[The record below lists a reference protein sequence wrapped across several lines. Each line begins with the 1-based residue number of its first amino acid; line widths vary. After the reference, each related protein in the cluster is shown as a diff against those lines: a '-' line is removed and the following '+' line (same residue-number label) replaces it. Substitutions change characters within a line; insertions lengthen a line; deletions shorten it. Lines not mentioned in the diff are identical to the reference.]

1 MQFMRA
7 GKQNL
12 LICLPLTH
20 LCHLP
25 PLQEQGNDLHLFYL
39 KTPSVPLND
48 VQKSRVFIS
57 GLYFPPQEALGKW
70 MHGILGKWAGKVL
83 GHNVVRVSWP
93 QVMAQTCPCPTCT
106 AEPWTRSAYGLKHLL
121 LPGGPHSGWLAIPLA
136 PPASRAHL
144 VPPGSLP
151 GRLCSLSVQKLG
163 TVKVQ
168 DTHPGHSP
176 GPGSCSAL

>member
-1 MQFMRA
+1 M
-7 GKQNL
+7 
-12 LICLPLTH
+12 IYI
-20 LCHLP
+20 
-25 PLQEQGNDLHLFYL
+25 YL
-39 KTPSVPLND
+39 KTPSVPLNG

-57 GLYFPPQEALGKW
+57 GLYFPPQKALGKW
-70 MHGILGKWAGKVL
+70 MDRILGQWAGEVL
-83 GHNVVRVSWP
+83 GRSVVSVSWP
-93 QVMAQTCPCPTCT
+93 QVMTQTCPCPTCT
-106 AEPWTRSAYGLKHLL
+106 AEPQTRSAHGLEHLL
-121 LPGGPHSGWLAIPLA
+121 LPGVPQSGWLPIPQA

-176 GPGSCSAL
+176 GPGSCLGS